1 MPRGTTRG
9 AQRPPMVHNTMDR
22 TTHVVF
28 ATGFSTAMLWGLD
41 APPGALFI
49 VIPVAITASLIPDI
63 DLHKAHR
70 SLLHNIPVAVSL
82 TLLAYAVA
90 LTSLPQV
97 LAELVA
103 LGFLLGYTSH
113 ILLDMFTV
121 RGVALLY
128 PFSRR
133 FYRLAR
139 LRSNDPLANKLLQAL
154 SAALA
159 AYSAAAMMGLVPV
172 KPTP

>member
-1 MPRGTTRG
+1 MNR
-9 AQRPPMVHNTMDR
+9 V
-22 TTHVVF
+22 THVVF
-28 ATGFSTAMLWGLD
+28 ATGFSTAMLWGLS
-41 APPGALFI
+41 APPGTLFI
-49 VIPVAITASLIPDI
+49 VAPVATIASLIPDI

-70 SLLHNIPVAVSL
+70 SLLHNIPVAVFL
-82 TLLAYAVA
+82 TLLVYAAA
-90 LTSLPQV
+90 LNSFPQIF
-97 LAELVA
+97 AELIA

-172 KPTP
+172 KPAP